1 MTKVYKESQTKQSR
15 KTGVMQSAIASELRL
30 GNLIQFEC
38 GTVYPVDIIY
48 KDYTM
53 LKNWFYIPFTKEWF
67 YKLEKQIIDLN
78 VQYSYSETTNR
89 LFIFFGN
96 FTFQI
101 QYIHQFQNLYFSLAE
116 CELAVA

>member
-1 MTKVYKESQTKQSR
+1 MSKSTKPSKALV
-15 KTGVMQSAIASELRL
+15 KTAVMQSAIASELRL
-30 GNLIQFEC
+30 GNLIKFSS

-48 KDYTM
+48 NDYCM

-67 YKLEKQIIDLN
+67 DKLEKQIIDLN
-78 VQYSYSETTNR
+78 VNYSYSETTNR

-101 QYIHQFQNLYFSLAE
+101 EHIHQFQNLYFSLAE